1 MTHTHAEGQHLRSL
15 GLEVKSENGRTD
27 RRKEATALPQAPVL
41 TWSVTIFKIMC
52 VCVCILCTM
61 AVL

>member
-41 TWSVTIFKIMC
+41 TWSVTFLK
-52 VCVCILCTM
+52 
-61 AVL
+61 